1 MSILNRIDNSRKR
14 KLLIWGVVDF
24 PYQFLP
30 IASTSYQFELNH
42 HHHRWYGTVRGRHW
56 LCEFGSRHRLHVS
69 DLLWQG
75 TPKQPG
81 PLRHNIPKNRLRG
94 STAKVISQSH
104 SLLICHRC
112 CYSRLRIDFLS
123 HIFSIL
129 KLKLWNFHRLM
140 FSLLQHQPQQATT
153 CIDVLMIDSC
163 DKGICFW
170 CSSKRGM

>member
-1 MSILNRIDNSRKR
+1 M
-14 KLLIWGVVDF
+14 LLISLISFYLSPARLINSNWIIIIIDGM
-24 PYQFLP
+24 
-30 IASTSYQFELNH
+30 ELF
-42 HHHRWYGTVRGRHW
+42 GGRHW

-112 CYSRLRIDFLS
+112 CYSRLRIDYLS